1 MRTIAVIARKGG
13 SGKSTLALH
22 LAIAAHLRGR
32 RVLLADTDSQRSAS
46 QVLKGRRG
54 EGPGLAETSGPKLF
68 ALQLASVKAGVDLM
82 VVDTPAA
89 VEEEI
94 AHAIVASD
102 LCLLVVRPTFIDLA
116 AAVQTAEIVRRL
128 RKPTLAVINQAP
140 SPRAGVE
147 SPTVRRSLEALRLM
161 RLAGLPT
168 ALRARMSYQSA
179 LEAGRSVEEVDPAS
193 EAALELAEFWSFVET
208 FVFGRGGGPIGA
220 AETQLQ

>member
-22 LAIAAHLRGR
+22 LAIAAHVRGR
-32 RVLLADTDSQRSAS
+32 KVLLADTDAQRSAS

-54 EGPGLAETSGPKLF
+54 AGPGLAETSGPKLF
-68 ALQLASVKAGVDLM
+68 ALQLASAKAGVDLM

-89 VEEEI
+89 LEEEI
-94 AHAIVASD
+94 AHAIVAAD

-140 SPRAGVE
+140 SPRAGIE
-147 SPTVRRSLEALRLM
+147 SPAVRRSLEALRLM

-168 ALRARMSYQSA
+168 ALRARTSYQSA

-208 FVFGRGGGPIGA
+208 FVFGRGDGPLA
-220 AETQLQ
+220 AAVQFQ